1 MANNGSAMAP
11 FYTTLALWVGSLILV
26 VIVKVQPS
34 ERELAEVGGARLWQA
49 YFGRMGVFVL
59 LALLQAALVCA
70 GDLFYLQIQC
80 VHPGLMFLACF
91 ACAFVDVNIM
101 YALTVS
107 FGDVGKAIAVFLLV
121 IQVAGSGGTFP
132 PQMLP
137 GPFQAAYPF
146 LPFVQAIQL
155 MRGAVAG
162 VYGMDYLWHMLA
174 LLAFIVPSV
183 VLGLFLRR
191 PLIRLNE
198 WMEHQL
204 ASTKVM

>member
-1 MANNGSAMAP
+1 
-11 FYTTLALWVGSLILV
+11 
-26 VIVKVQPS
+26 
-34 ERELAEVGGARLWQA
+34 
-49 YFGRMGVFVL
+49 
-59 LALLQAALVCA
+59 
-70 GDLFYLQIQC
+70 
-80 VHPGLMFLACF
+80 
-91 ACAFVDVNIM
+91 
-101 YALTVS
+101 
-107 FGDVGKAIAVFLLV
+107 
-121 IQVAGSGGTFP
+121 
-132 PQMLP
+132 
-137 GPFQAAYPF
+137 
-146 LPFVQAIQL
+146 